1 MKTPARL
8 SIPLIA
14 ATATVG
20 LLATSASAATT
31 TVRRDNATGA
41 VYSGAYQITNVGDLT
56 FSASGFTASCSGA
69 DLRGTIQ
76 SNGTG
81 SLDSASATG
90 CTSSLGSATVSF
102 LNLPYTDGQ
111 LTYGPS
117 GGYDGALV
125 FTDPDLAIRASFGL
139 ISCTYGLDASHPD
152 LTFNAR
158 NPDNANNVTGE
169 FEGVMDNASLGLKSG
184 GFLCPTGV
192 TANGLAQALGKV
204 NPSNTTYTQTLY
216 VTS

>member
-1 MKTPARL
+1 MKTLAR
-8 SIPLIA
+8 IGVPLIA

-20 LLATSASAATT
+20 LLAASASAATT
-31 TVRRDNATGA
+31 TVRRDNSTGA
-41 VYSGAYQITNVGDLT
+41 PYSGSYQITNVGALT
-56 FSASGFTASCSGA
+56 FTGSGFTASCSSA

-76 SNGTG
+76 SGGTG
-81 SLDSASATG
+81 TLDSAAVSG

-102 LNLPYTDGQ
+102 LNLPYDDGR

-125 FTDPDLAIRASFGL
+125 FSDTDLAIRASFGFV
-139 ISCTYGLDASHPD
+139 SCTYGLDSAHPD
-152 LTFNAR
+152 LTFDAR

-169 FEGVMDNASLGLKSG
+169 FEGVMDGASLGLKSG
-184 GFLCPTGV
+184 SFLCPSDV
-192 TANGLAQALGKV
+192 TADGLAKALGKV
-204 NPSNTTYTQTLY
+204 AETDTAYTQTLY